1 MPESKSSSLETV
13 VVVEPTSLGSSAPRL
28 STAMSRRQFEQLT
41 DELEKLKEQVKELTE
56 LPANASIIQAIR

>member
-13 VVVEPTSLGSSAPRL
+13 VVVEPTFLGSSVPRL
-28 STAMSRRQFEQLT
+28 SAAMSRRQFEQLNE
-41 DELEKLKEQVKELTE
+41 DVEKLKDQVKELAE